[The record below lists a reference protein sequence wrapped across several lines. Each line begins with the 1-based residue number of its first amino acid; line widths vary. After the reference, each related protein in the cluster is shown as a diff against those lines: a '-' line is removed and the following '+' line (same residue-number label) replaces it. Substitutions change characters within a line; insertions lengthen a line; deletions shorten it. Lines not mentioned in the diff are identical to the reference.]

1 MPFWK
6 RLLLSLYYHGTLPAR
21 SFTAARLRRE
31 HRAPW
36 MVLFY
41 HRVADDRLNPWT
53 ISQAAF
59 ARQMHWLRKHFDM
72 ISLAEGQRRLRA
84 GCNDRPAVT
93 ITFDDGYADNCRR
106 GLPLLVELGIPCTY
120 FVTSQNVLGQRPFP
134 HDVKL
139 GHPLAPNTVS
149 EIRELADAGIEIGAH
164 TRTHADLGGLR
175 DPQLLRDELL
185 VPQQELQQITGKPV
199 RYFAFPYGQHA
210 NLSQAAFDLA
220 RTAYDGACSAYGGY
234 NFPGDDPFHIQRIA
248 VDDELIRLK
257 NWVTLDGRKL
267 AFHQRNRFVLSPTQ
281 SRDDL
286 PPDLHAD
293 LPAEPLEIGT

>member
-1 MPFWK
+1 MPIWK

-21 SFTAARLRRE
+21 SLIGARSRRE
-31 HRAPW
+31 RRAPW

-53 ISQAAF
+53 ISHRAF
-59 ARQMHWLRKHFDM
+59 ERQMHWLRAHFDM
-72 ISLAEGQRRLRA
+72 ISLAEGQRRLQT
-84 GCNDRPAVT
+84 GNDRPAVT

-106 GLPLLVELGIPCTY
+106 AMPLLIELKIPCTY
-120 FVTSQNVLGQRPFP
+120 FVTTQNILAQRPFP

-139 GHPLAPNTVS
+139 GHPLSANTPA
-149 EIRELADAGIEIGAH
+149 EIRALADAGIDIGAH
-164 TRTHADLGGLR
+164 TRTHADLGRVHDPRTLR
-175 DPQLLRDELL
+175 EELL
-185 VPQQELQQITGKPV
+185 VPQQELEHITGRPV
-199 RYFAFPYGQHA
+199 RYFAFPYGQHT

-248 VDDELIRLK
+248 VDDELVRMK
-257 NWVTLDGRKL
+257 NWLTLDRRKL
-267 AFHQRNRFVLSPTQ
+267 AANASNHFALA
-281 SRDDL
+281 
-286 PPDLHAD
+286 PPQGVTERPAD

>member
-6 RLLLSLYYHGTLPAR
+6 RLLLGLYYHGTLPAR
-21 SFTAARLRRE
+21 SLTAARLRRE
-31 HRAPW
+31 HRAPLI
-36 MVLFY
+36 VLFY

-59 ARQMHWLRKHFDM
+59 ARQMHWLRRHFEM
-72 ISLAEGQRRLRA
+72 VSLAEGQRRLKS
-84 GCNDRPAVT
+84 GHNDRPAVA

-106 GLPLLVELGIPCTY
+106 ALPLLIELGIPCTY
-120 FVTSQNVLGQRPFP
+120 FVTSQNVLAQRPFP

-139 GHPLAPNTVS
+139 GHPLSPNSPS
-149 EIRELADAGIEIGAH
+149 EIRALADAGIDIGAH
-164 TRTHADLGGLR
+164 TRTHADLGLLC
-175 DPQLLRDELL
+175 DPKQLRDELL
-185 VPQQELQQITGKPV
+185 VPQHELEQITGKPV

-220 RTAYDGACSAYGGY
+220 KTAYDGACSAYGGY
-234 NFPGDDPFHIQRIA
+234 NFPGDDPFHLQRIA
-248 VDDELIRLK
+248 VDDELVRLQ

-267 AFHQRNRFVLSPTQ
+267 LASRRNRFVLS
-281 SRDDL
+281 L
-286 PPDLHAD
+286 PQELGDIHAD